1 VEYFHLCLVP
11 VGEDPNAAF
20 HLVAEQDKNNN
31 ASTKAP
37 CNEAVM
43 EIDAPWYPKVDAPS
57 CYFHMLEDVEQL
69 YLETYELPLYTIVY
83 WHETHPFVKQNTLQ
97 EQGSKILAF

>member
-20 HLVAEQDKNNN
+20 HLVVEQDKSNNT
-31 ASTKAP
+31 STKVP

-43 EIDAPWYPKVDAPS
+43 EIDAPWCPKVGAPS
-57 CYFHMLEDVEQL
+57 YYFHTLEDVEQL
-69 YLETYELPLYTIVY
+69 CLETYELPPYTIVY
-83 WHETHPFVKQNTLQ
+83 
-97 EQGSKILAF
+97 